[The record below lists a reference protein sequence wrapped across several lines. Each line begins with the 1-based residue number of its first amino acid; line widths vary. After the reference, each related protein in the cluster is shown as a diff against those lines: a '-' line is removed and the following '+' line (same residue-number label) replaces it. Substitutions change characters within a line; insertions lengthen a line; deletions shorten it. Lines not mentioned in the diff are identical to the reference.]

1 MTTCGQC
8 HMFLTHL
15 KDGTSH
21 TAMPPRN
28 HFRVGKQ
35 KLGGQAGQAVASSET
50 GDIFDVEQE
59 TAQ

>member
-1 MTTCGQC
+1 
-8 HMFLTHL
+8 MFLTHL

-21 TAMPPRN
+21 TAMPPQN

>member
-1 MTTCGQC
+1 
-8 HMFLTHL
+8 MFLTHL